1 MARFLLE
8 MNDDKNPVQ
17 TPVSRVSVKPRSLS
31 PPSPLSSS
39 PSPPSSPIHFSPT
52 PAVKKLPSSPPVVAS
67 AFINAEQKSV
77 MKTAKAFQQPKSDSF
92 WNYSEKPKPK
102 SKFSFKRPV
111 NGQIFIWPYHINH
124 LIQTISYGPYDL
136 DCMCIFRSDGNAES
150 FNWILFEDELYLL
163 SEF

>member
-1 MARFLLE
+1 MCIPDPKEEEKRANEQMKTNENMARFLLE

-52 PAVKKLPSSPPVVAS
+52 PAVKKLPLTPPVVAS
-67 AFINAEQKSV
+67 AFINAERKSV

-111 NGQIFIWPYHINH
+111 NG
-124 LIQTISYGPYDL
+124 
-136 DCMCIFRSDGNAES
+136 
-150 FNWILFEDELYLL
+150 
-163 SEF
+163 